1 MIDVWFHID
10 PSSGVPI
17 YRQIVDQVRHAVAG
31 GTLRPGDRLPAV
43 RELAIEL
50 AVNPNTIA
58 KAYQDLERAGII
70 ETLRGRG
77 TFVAEGSVQMTG
89 RERVESLE
97 PIVDRLVAEA
107 RLLGMS
113 DEELLRLVEQ
123 KIAERSRTRQDG

>member
-31 GTLRPGDRLPAV
+31 GTLRPGDRLPPV

-58 KAYQDLERAGII
+58 RAYQDLERAGVI
-70 ETLRGRG
+70 ETSRGKG
-77 TFVAEGSVQMTG
+77 TFVAMRTARMTG
-89 RERVESLE
+89 QERAERIVPVLDSL
-97 PIVDRLVAEA
+97 IAEA
-107 RLLGMS
+107 YLLGIS
-113 DEELLRLVEQ
+113 DEELVRLLEE
-123 KIAERSRTRQDG
+123 KLAERSRTRQDG

>member
-1 MIDVWFHID
+1 MIDVWFHLD

-17 YRQIVDQVRHAVAG
+17 YRQIVDQIKHAVAG

-70 ETLRGRG
+70 ETSRGRG

-113 DEELLRLVEQ
+113 DDELLRLVEE